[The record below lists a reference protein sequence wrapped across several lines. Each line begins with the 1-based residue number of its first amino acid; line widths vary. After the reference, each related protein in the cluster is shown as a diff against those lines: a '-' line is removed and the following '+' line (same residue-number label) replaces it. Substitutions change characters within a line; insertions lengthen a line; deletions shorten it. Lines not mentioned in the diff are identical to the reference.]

1 MPAMD
6 YSRIADLYDSYVRVD
21 LDVPFFLEYAKQAEN
36 VLELMSGTGR
46 LSVPLA
52 QAGVSLTCVDLSP
65 EMLAYLRQKAYQQE
79 LSFDVVRADVA
90 ELDLGKTFD
99 LILLPFNSFGE
110 ITAPAAQQKT
120 LAAIRR
126 HLAPGGK
133 FICTLHNPPA
143 RLKTVGQGLK
153 LRGKFTD
160 PDRVILLWSEE
171 SYDPDSQLVTGMQ
184 FVEVYDAAGVL
195 VEKRFVEISFSLLP
209 PKDFEAM
216 AAEAGFKVVERFG
229 DYQRSP
235 FDPETSP
242 FVIWAL
248 AAAKF

>member
-46 LSVPLA
+46 LSIPLA
-52 QAGVSLTCVDLSP
+52 QAGVNLTCMDLSP
-65 EMLAYLRQKAYQQE
+65 EMLAYLRQKAYQQG
-79 LSFDVVRADVA
+79 LSFDVIQGDVT
-90 ELDLGKTFD
+90 EMDLGQTFD

-110 ITAPAAQQKT
+110 ITEPETQQKA

-153 LRGKFTD
+153 LRGKFNE
-160 PDRVILLWSEE
+160 PDRIILLWSEE
-171 SYDPDSQLVTGMQ
+171 NYNPDSGLVNGMQ

-195 VEKRFVEISFSLLP
+195 VEKRFVEIEFSLLTP
-209 PKDFEAM
+209 TVFETM
-216 AAEAGFKVVERFG
+216 AEAAGFRIVKRFG
-229 DYQRSP
+229 GYGGAP
-235 FDPETSP
+235 FDADKSP
-242 FVIWAL
+242 FVIWELSAG
-248 AAAKF
+248 